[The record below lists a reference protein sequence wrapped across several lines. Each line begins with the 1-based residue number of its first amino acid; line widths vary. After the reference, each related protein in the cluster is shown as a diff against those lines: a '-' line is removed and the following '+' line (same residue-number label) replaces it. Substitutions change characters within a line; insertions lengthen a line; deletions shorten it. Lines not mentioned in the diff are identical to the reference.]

1 MKNKNLIVLLIVR
14 NKYVHKKLNLDTR
27 QPPNEQNG
35 SISAITHLHKNKITH
50 RIKEVVCQQQEQK

>member
-1 MKNKNLIVLLIVR
+1 MKNKNLIVLFIVR

-35 SISAITHLHKNKITH
+35 SISAITNLHKNKITH